1 MNNKKKNIENNFF
14 LGFGIVVVISGIFLI
29 VQKDLV
35 SGIGGT
41 LVGALLIFQ
50 NLRQN
55 KASSVANDN

>member
-1 MNNKKKNIENNFF
+1 MKSKNIENNFF